1 MPRSFV
7 VVCLLTIVGVA
18 LGTCSAHAQLRVQ
31 VTNAPPNE
39 AVEVMI
45 SGDDVS
51 DTGTATSSAGGT
63 LSMLLNAANLG
74 KVQPTELAVYIEDC
88 EDGATVRLVA
98 AGGDTPEDCDE
109 GCNCRRGGA
118 VLLLEDTTWVSVDFS
133 TGAATAGNN
142 TQDAFNLLDESYVLR
157 RSGSHFWVGGSYG
170 QLSKRSRAEMANSS
184 WD

>member
-1 MPRSFV
+1 
-7 VVCLLTIVGVA
+7 
-18 LGTCSAHAQLRVQ
+18 
-31 VTNAPPNE
+31 
-39 AVEVMI
+39 
-45 SGDDVS
+45 
-51 DTGTATSSAGGT
+51 
-63 LSMLLNAANLG
+63 MLLNAANLG

-170 QLSKRSRAEMANSS
+170 QLSKRSRAEMASSS